1 MYLFHDFAKILHTC
15 TCPTTLQTCVR
26 LMIVTFF
33 MQQWKRKAKRLAT
46 HGAPKNNAGAESLKY
61 LGSKAIA
68 SLKRNNLPIPAT
80 SGKQPAK
87 SVTSAPPVF
96 KVSGTYFQ
104 VK

>member
-1 MYLFHDFAKILHTC
+1 MEAKS
-15 TCPTTLQTCVR
+15 
-26 LMIVTFF
+26 
-33 MQQWKRKAKRLAT
+33 KAISNAWC
-46 HGAPKNNAGAESLKY
+46 PKNNAGAESLKY

-104 VK
+104 LKSVHLLSFVLLQSVPQACPVCMYLYVTT